1 MREALREL
9 REALSGNF
17 LVVCLGNEL
26 RGDDAVGKLV
36 ADALRD
42 GGLGDRVV
50 YLGTRPEDVARLVER
65 GGYDRLLFIDA
76 VEAGL
81 SPGSLV
87 VGEVEELE
95 EPPARVTTHNVPLSL
110 VVAYLRVLVPSL
122 KAYLAGIQV
131 RSTEVGSGISEEV
144 ARAGREL
151 AAAIL
156 ALARRS
162 AGELSGGAGEVPDQ
176 GLRDQAEEGAEA
188 GEGER
193 QRHQVR
199 G

>member
-1 MREALREL
+1 MSEALRGL
-9 REALSGNF
+9 REVLCGNF

-87 VGEVEELE
+87 VGEVGELE
-95 EPPARVTTHNVPLSL
+95 EPPALVTTHNVPLSL
-110 VVAYLRVLVPSL
+110 VVAYLRTLVPSL
-122 KAYLAGIQV
+122 KAYLAGVQV
-131 RSTEVGSGISEEV
+131 RSTEVGSEISEEV

-156 ALARRS
+156 ALAERS
-162 AGELSGGAGEVPDQ
+162 ARELGGGKGEVPNQ

-193 QRHQVR
+193 QQHQVR